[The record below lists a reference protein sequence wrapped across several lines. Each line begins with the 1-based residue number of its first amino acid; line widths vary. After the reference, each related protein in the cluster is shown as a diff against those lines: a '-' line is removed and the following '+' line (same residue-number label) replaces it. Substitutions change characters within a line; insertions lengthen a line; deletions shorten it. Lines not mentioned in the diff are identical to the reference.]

1 MGSLSSKG
9 SLSVEEGGQS
19 LRKAQLAVAGFE
31 DGRGQKPKNVGSP

>member
-19 LRKAQLAVAGFE
+19 LGKAQLAIAGLE
-31 DGRGQKPKNVGSP
+31 GGRGQKPKKVGSL